1 MKKNLLDGIYI
12 ICLIGM
18 MVLMYIDDHDVFSDV
33 RMTASIVILL
43 VIFVF
48 LFIVRMDYKAKK

>member
-18 MVLMYIDDHDVFSDV
+18 MVLMYIDDHGVFSDV
-33 RMTASIVILL
+33 RMTVPIVILL